1 MPSITDIRIDWM
13 DGFGNDPR
21 IFVAL
26 TERPKFEEY
35 RKYPCQNGTEAGHL
49 YVSQD
54 HNLRD
59 FFYWAKPDDG
69 FGGWDRLVHIDDGSV
84 ERLIGGWSSR
94 ASVASEVTGIDLVD
108 VYYEVGE
115 KCSDRASGSRYVSV
129 VRSALQAAL
138 NRLHPDVT
146 LILNANG
153 AFTVKWLGQPS
164 KAEWLSRR
172 SEVPYSRLLEHD
184 RETLGF

>member
-13 DGFGNDPR
+13 DGFANDPC

-26 TERPKFEEY
+26 SERPRFEAY
-35 RKYPCQNGTEAGHL
+35 RKYPCQNGQEAGHL
-49 YVSQD
+49 YVAED
-54 HNLRD
+54 HALRD

-69 FGGWDRLVHIDDGSV
+69 FGGWDRLVYIDDGSV

-94 ASVASEVTGIDLVD
+94 ASVASEVTGVDLVD
-108 VYYEVGE
+108 VYYEVGA
-115 KCSDRASGSRYVSV
+115 KCSDRAAGTRPISV

-146 LILNANG
+146 LVMTRPG
-153 AFTVKWLGQPS
+153 VFTAKWLGQPS
-164 KAEWLSRR
+164 KAEWLAGRTGT
-172 SEVPYSRLLEHD
+172 PYSQARD
-184 RETLGF
+184 GKPLGF